1 LTLDVKENI
10 LLSPLS
16 DLDKGD
22 NKKKL
27 LFFTFGYKEKYYYLP
42 YQTWIREVIKKSSC
56 FLPLD
61 VKKNILLFPLSDMA
75 KGDKFLIFLFF

>member
-1 LTLDVKENI
+1 MGNTVYYTILSVTINQNTLDVKENI

-27 LFFTFGYKEKYYYLP
+27 FFTFGYKEKYYYLP
-42 YQTWIREVIKKSSC
+42 YQTWIREVIK
-56 FLPLD
+56 
-61 VKKNILLFPLSDMA
+61 
-75 KGDKFLIFLFF
+75 